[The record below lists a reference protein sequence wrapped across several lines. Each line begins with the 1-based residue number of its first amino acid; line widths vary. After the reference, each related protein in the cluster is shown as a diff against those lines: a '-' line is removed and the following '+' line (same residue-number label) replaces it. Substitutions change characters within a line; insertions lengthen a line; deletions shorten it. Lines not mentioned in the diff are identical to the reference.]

1 MQLPDLSLLLA
12 VAIFWATYW
21 VLRVTVFQP
30 LGRILEEREKTTQS
44 AAQALEAALE
54 KQRAAMTEIDDRLT
68 QARREALAL
77 HEAKRQEA
85 AAVRQAR
92 LDEAREKART
102 AVAEAQTK
110 LEGEIAAARA
120 ELEKGAAGLA
130 AELASTALGR
140 RVA

>member
-12 VAIFWATYW
+12 VAVFWATYW

-30 LGRILEEREKTTQS
+30 LGRILEEREETTES
-44 AAQALEAALE
+44 AARSLEGALE
-54 KQRAAMTEIDDRLT
+54 KQRAAMTEIDERLT

-77 HEAKRQEA
+77 HEARRQDA
-85 AAVRQAR
+85 ATTRQAR

-102 AVAEAQTK
+102 AVADAQGK
-110 LEGEIAAARA
+110 LETEIAAARA

-130 AELASTALGR
+130 AELATTALGR